1 MNPLN
6 TRHEETIRD
15 IARLLSR
22 SEDMSN
28 ICPSQWQGEPL
39 PSHSAVKEIV
49 TLCRALTFPGFFGDS
64 TVTRANIN
72 YHAGL
77 WTERLYTLL
86 CQQIHAGLSMG
97 ECADKP
103 DGNMDQRNALAA
115 EKAIGFIKHL
125 PQLRDMLND
134 DVTATYHG
142 DPAALSKQEI
152 IYCYPGLRAI
162 SAYRFANCLYQL
174 DVPIIPRMISEMSHS
189 ETGVDIHP
197 AATIGRRFTI
207 DHGTGIVIGAT
218 AIIGNDVKIYQG
230 VTLGARSF
238 DLDENGNPVKG
249 VPRHPIIGNNVV
261 IYSNA
266 TILGRITIG
275 DNAIIGGN
283 IWVTTDVAPGEK
295 IIQAKANNILRLK
308 NDN

>member
-6 TRHEETIRD
+6 PRHEKIIHDT
-15 IARLLSR
+15 ARQLSR
-22 SEDMSN
+22 SDELTN

-39 PSHSAVKEIV
+39 PSHSAVKEII
-49 TLCRALTFPGFFGDS
+49 TLCRALVFPGFFGDS
-64 TVTRANIN
+64 TVTRANITYN
-72 YHAGL
+72 AGL

-86 CQQIHAGLSMG
+86 REQIHAGLSMG
-97 ECADKP
+97 ECDGAVAPDSAARHLAAADKS
-103 DGNMDQRNALAA
+103 AA
-115 EKAIGFIKHL
+115 FIESL
-125 PQLRDMLND
+125 PRLRELLND

-142 DPAALSKQEI
+142 DPAAISKQEI

-162 SAYRFANCLYQL
+162 SAYRIANCLYHL
-174 DVPIIPRMISEMSHS
+174 GVPIIPRMISEMSHS

-197 AATIGRRFTI
+197 AATIGRSFTI
-207 DHGTGIVIGAT
+207 DHGTGIVVGAT
-218 AIIGNDVKIYQG
+218 AIIGDNVKIYQG

-238 DLDENGNPVKG
+238 DLDEKGNPVKG

-275 DNAIIGGN
+275 DNAVIGGN
-283 IWVTTDVAPGEK
+283 IWVTTDVAPGER
-295 IIQAKANNILRLK
+295 IIQAKANNVLRLK
-308 NDN
+308 N

>member
-6 TRHEETIRD
+6 SRHEETLRD
-15 IARLLSR
+15 TARLLSR
-22 SEDMSN
+22 SDQLTN

-39 PSHSAVKEIV
+39 PSHSAIKEIV
-49 TLCRALTFPGFFGDS
+49 TLCRALVFPGFFGDS
-64 TVTRANIN
+64 TVTRANIT

-86 CQQIHAGLSMG
+86 CEQIHAGLSMG
-97 ECADKP
+97 ECHQTVSDDMCSRNTQAADK
-103 DGNMDQRNALAA
+103 AA
-115 EKAIGFIKHL
+115 AFIGKL
-125 PQLRDMLND
+125 PELRDMLNA
-134 DVTATYHG
+134 DVTAMYHG
-142 DPAALSKQEI
+142 DPAAISKQEI

-162 SAYRFANCLYQL
+162 SAYRIANCLYRL
-174 DVPIIPRMISEMSHS
+174 DVPIIPRMISELSHS

-197 AATIGRRFTI
+197 AATIGRNFTI
-207 DHGTGIVIGAT
+207 DHGTGIVVGAT
-218 AIIGNDVKIYQG
+218 AIIGDNVKIYQG

-249 VPRHPIIGNNVV
+249 VPRHPIIGNGVV

-266 TILGRITIG
+266 TILGRVTVG
-275 DNAIIGGN
+275 DNAVIGGN

-295 IIQAKANNILRLK
+295 IIQAKANNVLRLRA
-308 NDN
+308 D

>member
-6 TRHEETIRD
+6 PRHEAILHDT
-15 IARLLSR
+15 ARLLSR
-22 SEDMSN
+22 SDELTN

-39 PSHSAVKEIV
+39 PSHSAVKEII
-49 TLCRALTFPGFFGDS
+49 TLCRALIFPGFFGDS
-64 TVTRANIN
+64 TVTRSTIT

-77 WTERLYTLL
+77 WTGRLYTLL
-86 CQQIHAGLSMG
+86 CEQIHAGLSMG
-97 ECADKP
+97 ECEDAVTPQSRARNLVAADK
-103 DGNMDQRNALAA
+103 AA
-115 EKAIGFIKHL
+115 AFIETL
-125 PQLRDMLND
+125 PELRRMLND

-162 SAYRFANCLYQL
+162 SAYRIAHSLYRL

-197 AATIGRRFTI
+197 AATIGRSFTI
-207 DHGTGIVIGAT
+207 DHGTGIVVGAT
-218 AIIGNDVKIYQG
+218 AIIGDNVKIYQG

-238 DLDENGNPVKG
+238 DLDEKGNPVKG

-275 DNAIIGGN
+275 DNAVIGGN
-283 IWVTTDVAPGEK
+283 IWVTTDVAPGER
-295 IIQAKANNILRLK
+295 IIQAKANNVLRLK
-308 NDN
+308 N